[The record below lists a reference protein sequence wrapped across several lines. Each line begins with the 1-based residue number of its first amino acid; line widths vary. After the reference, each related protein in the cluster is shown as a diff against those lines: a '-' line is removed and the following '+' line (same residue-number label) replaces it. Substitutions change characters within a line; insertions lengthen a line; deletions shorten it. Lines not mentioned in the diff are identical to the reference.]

1 MPTVEGA
8 KKRMEAALD
17 AIRREFATVRTGKAT
32 PALLDTVRVD
42 AYGSKMPLNQV
53 ATVNTPEPTLLVVQP
68 FDKTLIVDI
77 EKAIMTA
84 DLGLNPANDGNI
96 IRVPIPPLNEERR
109 REYAK
114 MLHKMAE
121 EGRVSI
127 RHARRLIREEIHELV
142 KEHEIGEDE
151 GRRREDSVEKLTQEY
166 SDRIDELLKKK
177 EEEVMARELAVMD
190 QAAVSLC
197 KENSLP
203 IIVLDLQDRGAVASV
218 IRGERVGTLVS

>member
-1 MPTVEGA
+1 
-8 KKRMEAALD
+8 MEAALD

-42 AYGSKMPLNQV
+42 AYGSKMPINQV

-68 FDKTLIVDI
+68 FDKTLIGDI

-109 REYAK
+109 KEYAK

-121 EGRVSI
+121 EGRISI
-127 RHARRLIREEIHELV
+127 RHARRLVREEIHELV
-142 KEHEIGEDE
+142 KEHGIGEDE
-151 GRRREDSVEKLTQEY
+151 GRRREDLVEKLTHEY

-177 EEEVMARELAVMD
+177 EEEVMA
-190 QAAVSLC
+190 
-197 KENSLP
+197 
-203 IIVLDLQDRGAVASV
+203 I
-218 IRGERVGTLVS
+218 